1 MLIKVAIVEDELE
14 DQETLKG
21 ILEQWSR
28 ERTEGNCEIV
38 KDCYSTGEEFLEHLA
53 RYQLKYHLIFMDIQL
68 DGVLSGLL
76 TAKKL
81 RESGNKTPLVFL
93 TGHDIHIREG
103 YQVRAMDYLS
113 KPANT
118 REVYACLERL
128 PQVYSEA
135 GYIISDNK
143 GTIEIPYQDI
153 LYFSQA
159 KHYMEI
165 TTKEKMYKQRILIKD
180 LEKILPAQF
189 VRCNRGSMINIF
201 EVRQIH
207 KRAVLMNDGRSIPI
221 TATYVEKVHQQ
232 YMSRKLIKY

>member
-1 MLIKVAIVEDELE
+1 MLIKVAIVEDKLE
-14 DQETLKG
+14 DQETLKE

-28 ERTEGNCEIV
+28 EKTAGSCGIV
-38 KDCYSTGEEFLEHLA
+38 KDCYSTGEEFLEHLVK
-53 RYQLKYHLIFMDIQL
+53 YQLKYHLIFMDIQL
-68 DGVLSGLL
+68 GGALSGLL

-81 RESGNKTPLVFL
+81 RESGNKMPLVFL

-103 YQVRAMDYLS
+103 YRVRALDYLS
-113 KPANT
+113 KPANA

-153 LYFSQA
+153 LYFCQA

-165 TTKEKMYKQRILIKD
+165 TTKEKTFKQRILIKD
-180 LEKILPAQF
+180 LEKVLPAQF
-189 VRCNRGSMINIF
+189 VRCNRGSIINIF

-207 KRAVLMNDGRSIPI
+207 KRAVLMNDGRSLPI
-221 TATYVEKVHQQ
+221 SAPYVEKVNQQ
-232 YMSRKLIKY
+232 YMGRKLVKY